1 MGRANTVTGAT
12 IVGYGQCGVP
22 AFFTFL
28 IQNRIACKPAE
39 LTRAIVAGYVD
50 WIKVQP
56 QWGFTSQKTV
66 YTSAKSV
73 LVALQRRSIVPC
85 EKGMF
90 PANPFPGTREQRD
103 AKHTLLVS
111 EREKNRRLRE
121 DLSKLLVE
129 LQDLAS
135 INEGLRQELTVAQA
149 IADGK
154 IARFPQG
161 GKEGYKPL
169 M

>member
-1 MGRANTVTGAT
+1 MVKPLPTECAGASEKLPRLRDRDKTLFELQLAMHRLQKRQEKAT
-12 IVGYGQCGVP
+12 IAAVAREANVTP
-22 AFFTFL
+22 AL
-28 IQNRIACKPAE
+28 IHNRYPDFAE
-39 LTRAIVAGYVD
+39 EVR
-50 WIKVQP
+50 KVN
-56 QWGFTSQKTV
+56 GK
-66 YTSAKSV
+66 A
-73 LVALQRRSIVPC
+73 
-85 EKGMF
+85 
-90 PANPFPGTREQRD
+90 TREQRD

-135 INEGLRQELTVAQA
+135 INEGLRQELAVAEA

-161 GKEGYKPL
+161 GKEGNKPVR
-169 M
+169 